1 MEQKQETVTGAML
14 VEKHAQFEDALNV
27 PEQERLWS
35 EGWVQ
40 KFLKMWVWNVTENKG
55 NSQF

>member
-40 KFLKMWVWNVTENKG
+40 KFLKM
-55 NSQF
+55 

>member
-1 MEQKQETVTGAML
+1 MEQKRETVTGATL
-14 VEKHAQFEDALNV
+14 FEKHAQFEDALNV

-40 KFLKMWVWNVTENKG
+40 KFLRM
-55 NSQF
+55 

>member
-1 MEQKQETVTGAML
+1 MEQKQETITGAML
-14 VEKHAQFEDALNV
+14 VEKHDQFEDAPNG

-40 KFLKMWVWNVTENKG
+40 KFLQT
-55 NSQF
+55 